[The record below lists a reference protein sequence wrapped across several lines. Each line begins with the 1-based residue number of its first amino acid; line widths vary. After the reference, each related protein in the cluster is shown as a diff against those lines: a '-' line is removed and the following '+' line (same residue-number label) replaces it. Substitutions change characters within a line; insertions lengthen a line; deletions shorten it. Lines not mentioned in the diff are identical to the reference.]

1 MRQAHS
7 RLSLVDVLATC
18 AAGAIC
24 VDANLIPVE
33 RYLGIVLYLWNDF
46 KHCER
51 CLSALLS
58 VKWRDAHQAMNTALC
73 AQPSEC
79 IATTN
84 L

>member
-1 MRQAHS
+1 MREAYC
-7 RLSLVDVLATC
+7 RLSLVHVLATC
-18 AAGAIC
+18 TTGAIR
-24 VDANLIPVE
+24 VDTNLVPVE
-33 RYLGIVLYLWNDF
+33 RYFGIVLYLWNDF
-46 KHCER
+46 KHRKR